1 MIMTGEAIACCFITF
16 KNMYHTATTSL
27 PTIEKVQYCALLLV
41 EKAMS
46 WADDELAY
54 TKENTAK
61 LTTVLEW
68 QFDQIRTI

>member
-1 MIMTGEAIACCFITF
+1 
-16 KNMYHTATTSL
+16 MYHTATTSL
-27 PTIEKVQYCALLLV
+27 PSETIEKVQYCALLLV

-54 TKENTAK
+54 TKENTEK
-61 LTTVLEW
+61 LTTVLVW